1 MTPATSTDGAVGVA
15 AAKWYIG
22 IVPPRAEKSV
32 RDRLLSLGYEAYA
45 ATRKEQHVWRRN
57 ERHTVEQV
65 LITNIVFV
73 HTVDKELEGLRQ
85 HRILSFMRDTAKKTE
100 RGSTPYAIVRDA
112 EMQAL
117 QAMLTQDEY
126 EVSFTPSDYTIGEY
140 VSIIG
145 FGTDTAPRL
154 AQIVRL
160 PNDNKDYVG
169 IRVNFL
175 GCAYMQV
182 PMGRI
187 VKLCS

>member
-1 MTPATSTDGAVGVA
+1 MTPATSTDGAAGVA
-15 AAKWYIG
+15 QWYIG

-45 ATRKEQHVWRRN
+45 ATRKERHVWRRN

-73 HTVDKELEGLRQ
+73 HTVDKELEGLRK
-85 HRILSFMRDTAKKTE
+85 HRILSFMRDAAKKTE

-126 EVSFTPSDYTIGEY
+126 EVSFTPSDFTLGEY

-145 FGTDTAPRL
+145 FGTDTAPHL

-160 PNDNKDYVG
+160 SNDNKDYVG

-182 PMGRI
+182 PMGQI
-187 VKLCS
+187 FKIKK